1 MWFSPDPRAK
11 RWRRPEQFSKTRP
24 SKPSP
29 AVLNSLRN
37 ALLVPDIRKR
47 IGFVFFAFAVFVFMI
62 HVQIPDVNVGVWQ
75 QLLQSGSFYN
85 FLGFLSGGALQR
97 LSVIAMG
104 ITPYINASI
113 IMQLMTVVIPQLEDL
128 AKKGGEE
135 GRKKISQYTRW
146 LTIVLA
152 FIQSTSMTINM
163 SRAGVFYDTSWLF
176 VVYVIVA
183 LVSGTMFLMWLGEQI
198 TDKGIGNGISLIIFV
213 GIVLRFPSQVS
224 QTFSLANK
232 GNVNYLGLFIFILIA
247 LVTIVSIV
255 FLYQGQRRIPVQQA
269 RRVVGRKLFA
279 GRSSYIPL
287 RLNNAGVISIIFA
300 ISILIL
306 PQQAITWF
314 QHGQT
319 GWAASTALFMQTY
332 FGPNTILYTLVYF
345 LLVVAF
351 TFFYSAVVVNTRDIA
366 DNLKK
371 SGSFIP
377 GIRPGQPTVEYINK
391 ILLRITT
398 AAAIYLGV
406 LAVLPSLQRDVGLNG
421 LYIGST
427 SLLIVVGVA
436 LDSITQIE
444 ARLAMRDY
452 RGFIKK

>member
-1 MWFSPDPRAK
+1 LLD
-11 RWRRPEQFSKTRP
+11 T
-24 SKPSP
+24 
-29 AVLNSLRN
+29 LRN
-37 ALLVPDIRKR
+37 ALLVPEIRKR
-47 IGFVFFAFAVFVFMI
+47 VGFVFFAFAVFVFMI
-62 HVQIPDVNVGVWQ
+62 HVQLPNVDQATWQ
-75 QLLQSGSFYN
+75 RVIASGAFYQ
-85 FLGFLSGGALQR
+85 FLGFLSGGALQK
-97 LSVIAMG
+97 LSIIAMG

-113 IMQLMTVVIPQLEDL
+113 IMQLMTVVVPQLEEL

-135 GRKKISQYTRW
+135 GRKTISRYTRW

-152 FIQSTSMTINM
+152 LVQGFSMSIAM
-163 SRAGVFYDTSWLF
+163 SRAGVFYDNSVLF
-176 VVYVIVA
+176 IVYAALSFVA
-183 LVSGTMFLMWLGEQI
+183 GTMFLMWLGEQI

-213 GIVLRFPSQVS
+213 GIVLRFPTQIG
-224 QTFSLANK
+224 QTFSFASK
-232 GNVNYLGLFIFILIA
+232 GDVNWLGLIVWVAIA

-255 FLYQGQRRIPVQQA
+255 FMYQGQRRIPVQQA
-269 RRVVGRKLFA
+269 RRVVGRKMFA

-300 ISILIL
+300 ISILLL
-306 PQQAITWF
+306 PQQALSWF
-314 QHGQT
+314 GAGNQT
-319 GWAASTALFMQTY
+319 GIAAAISTNLQLY
-332 FGPNTILYTLVYF
+332 FGPTSFAYNLVYF
-345 LLVVAF
+345 LLVVIF
-351 TFFYSAVVVNTRDIA
+351 TFFYSSIVVNTKDIA

-377 GIRPGQPTVEYINK
+377 GIRPGEPTVQYINK
-391 ILLRITT
+391 ILFRITT
-398 AAAIYLGV
+398 AAAIYLGL
-406 LAVLPSLQRDVGLNG
+406 LAVLPSLQRSSGLTS

>member
-1 MWFSPDPRAK
+1 M
-11 RWRRPEQFSKTRP
+11 
-24 SKPSP
+24 
-29 AVLNSLRN
+29 LNTLRN

-47 IGFVFFAFAVFVFMI
+47 VGFVFFAFTVFVFMI
-62 HVQIPDVNVGVWQ
+62 HVQLPNVDQ
-75 QLLQSGSFYN
+75 QKWNAVIQSGAFYQ
-85 FLGFLSGGALQR
+85 FLGFLSGGALQK
-97 LSVIAMG
+97 LSIIAMG

-113 IMQLMTVVIPQLEDL
+113 IMQLMTVVIPQLEEM

-135 GRKKISQYTRW
+135 GRKTISRYTRW

-152 FIQSTSMTINM
+152 FVQAASMAIAMNR
-163 SRAGVFYDTSWLF
+163 SGVFFDNSVLF
-176 VVYVIVA
+176 EAYAATAFVA
-183 LVSGTMFLMWLGEQI
+183 GTMFLMWLGEQI
-198 TDKGIGNGISLIIFV
+198 TDKGIGNGVSLIIFV
-213 GIVLRFPSQVS
+213 GIVLRFPTQIA
-224 QTFSLANK
+224 QTFSLASK
-232 GNVNYLGLFIFILIA
+232 GNVNWLGLFLWLAIA
-247 LVTIVSIV
+247 LITIVSIV
-255 FLYQGQRRIPVQQA
+255 FMYQGQRRIPVQQA

-300 ISILIL
+300 ISILLL
-306 PQQAITWF
+306 PQQALSWF
-314 QHGQT
+314 GA
-319 GWAASTALFMQTY
+319 GGRSGAAANVSNFLQLY
-332 FGPNTILYTLVYF
+332 FGPTSFLYNLVYF
-345 LLVVAF
+345 LLVVIF
-351 TFFYSAVVVNTRDIA
+351 TFFYSSIVVNTKDIA

-377 GIRPGQPTVEYINK
+377 GIRPGQPTIDYINK
-391 ILLRITT
+391 ILFRITT
-398 AAAIYLGV
+398 AAAVYLGL
-406 LAVLPSLQRDVGLNG
+406 LAVLPSLQRDVGVTS